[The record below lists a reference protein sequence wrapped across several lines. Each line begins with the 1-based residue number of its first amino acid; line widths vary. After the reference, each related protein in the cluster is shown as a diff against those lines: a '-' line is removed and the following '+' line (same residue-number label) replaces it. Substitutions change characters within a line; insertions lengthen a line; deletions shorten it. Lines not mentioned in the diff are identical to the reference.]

1 MTDCVLQLPRSR
13 RSSERL
19 SLPAAVLQ
27 QQAHQ
32 PGAQRPTE
40 KRQRQERELVG
51 GEQTRAE
58 SQENLH
64 LVTNQTA
71 VGAGA
76 AEPQEDFVDDFPVT
90 RIFYECASC
99 KIT

>member
-1 MTDCVLQLPRSR
+1 M
-13 RSSERL
+13 
-19 SLPAAVLQ
+19 LQ

-40 KRQRQERELVG
+40 ERQRQERKLVG
-51 GEQTRAE
+51 GEQTRAKSE
-58 SQENLH
+58 ENLH
-64 LVTNQTA
+64 LVANQTA

-76 AEPQEDFVDDFPVT
+76 AEPQKGLVDDFPVT

-99 KIT
+99 KITWQL